1 MRDAVDVIKML
12 ETCYCRSGC
21 EGCPYENL
29 DIESCSR
36 AVAADAIAV
45 LTKLQSENESL
56 KAELTAAQQAINAM
70 KARMMEKEGPL
81 DV

>member
-1 MRDAVDVIKML
+1 MKSAVDVLKML
-12 ETCYCRSGC
+12 ETCYFRGGC

-45 LTKLQSENESL
+45 LKHLQKENEAL

-70 KARMMEKEGPL
+70 KTRMREQEVPL